1 MNGAATIMTTATTI
15 IRQSETLKAQ
25 HSVNAGRRAVARGG
39 TALNSAAAP
48 RAARY
53 RQPFSMQIMGFDWH

>member
-1 MNGAATIMTTATTI
+1 MNGAATITTTATTT
-15 IRQSETLKAQ
+15 IRRSETLKAR

-48 RAARY
+48 RGARS
-53 RQPFSMQIMGFDWH
+53 RQVFITLIMGFVWR